1 MQVFKSNKYGY
12 EQPATPTISLEPVLE
27 YAGNCYGHADL
38 RAISRAQEK
47 SLFGGLLDNSLKD

>member
-12 EQPATPTISLEPVLE
+12 EQPTTSTISLELLLE

-38 RAISRAQEK
+38 RAISCAQEK

>member
-12 EQPATPTISLEPVLE
+12 EQPTTSTISLELRLE

-38 RAISRAQEK
+38 RAISCAQEK